1 MMMEKAS
8 TLERRARILEQ
19 VDTAGQV
26 EVQNL
31 SGIFGVSEVTIRN
44 DLAHLEQKNLLLR
57 TRGGAIKQ
65 RRVGFDFALA
75 EKQKQHLA
83 EKQRIGRTAV
93 DLIKEYDTII
103 LDSGSTTMEI
113 AKNLARLNH
122 VTVITDALNIASIL
136 AEYKNVK
143 VIIPGGSLRE
153 NSYSLVGSL
162 AEQNFRNYYC
172 DKLFLGVDGFD
183 SRYGISTPNVE
194 EAQLNRVMV
203 EISREIFVVTDSSKF
218 SRRSFAFITP
228 VSEIDAVITDK
239 GIPQEEHNILK
250 NMGVKVI
257 IA

>member
-1 MMMEKAS
+1 MEKAS

-19 VDTAGQV
+19 VDAAGQV
-26 EVQNL
+26 EVRPL

-83 EKQRIGRTAV
+83 EKQRIGRMAV

-113 AKNLARLNH
+113 AKNLGRLNH

-136 AEYKNVK
+136 AEHKNVR
-143 VIIPGGSLRE
+143 VIIPGGFLRE

-203 EISREIFVVTDSSKF
+203 EISREIIVVTDSSKF
-218 SRRSFAFITP
+218 LRRSFAFITP
-228 VSEIDAVITDK
+228 VTKIDMVITDK
-239 GIPQEEHNILK
+239 AIPQEEHNILK

>member
-1 MMMEKAS
+1 MKKAS
-8 TLERRARILEQ
+8 TLERRARIIEQ
-19 VDTAGQV
+19 VDAAGQV

-65 RRVGFDFALA
+65 RRVGLDFALV

-83 EKQRIGRTAV
+83 EKQRIGRVAAA
-93 DLIKEYDTII
+93 LIKDYDTII

-113 AKNLARLNH
+113 AKNLGHLNH
-122 VTVITDALNIASIL
+122 VNVITDALNIASIL
-136 AEYKNVK
+136 AEYKNMK
-143 VIIPGGSLRE
+143 VIMPGGFLRE

-162 AEQNFRNYYC
+162 AEENLRNYYC
-172 DKLFLGVDGFD
+172 DKLFLGVDGID
-183 SRYGISTPNVE
+183 SRYGISTPNIE

-203 EISREIFVVTDSSKF
+203 EISREIIVVTDSSKF

-228 VSEIDAVITDK
+228 VNKIDMVITDK
-239 GIPQEEHNILK
+239 GIPQEEQNTLK

>member
-1 MMMEKAS
+1 MEKAS

-19 VDTAGQV
+19 VDAAGQV
-26 EVQNL
+26 EVQSL

-65 RRVGFDFALA
+65 RRVGLDFALA
-75 EKQKQHLA
+75 EKQKQHLG
-83 EKQRIGRTAV
+83 EKQHIGRAAAE
-93 DLIKEYDTII
+93 LIKEYDTII

-113 AKNLARLNH
+113 AKNLGHLNH
-122 VTVITDALNIASIL
+122 VTVITNALNIASIL

-143 VIIPGGSLRE
+143 VIIPGGFLRE

-172 DKLFLGVDGFD
+172 DKVFLGVDGFD
-183 SRYGISTPNVE
+183 SRYGISTPNIE
-194 EAQLNRVMV
+194 ESQLNRVMV
-203 EISREIFVVTDSSKF
+203 EISREIIVVTDSSKF
-218 SRRSFAFITP
+218 LRRSFAFIIP
-228 VSEIDAVITDK
+228 VTKIDMVITDK
-239 GIPQEEHNILK
+239 GIPQEEQNILK
-250 NMGVKVI
+250 NMSVKVV

>member
-1 MMMEKAS
+1 MPKAS
-8 TLERRARILEQ
+8 TLERRARILEK
-19 VDTAGQV
+19 VDAVGQV

-44 DLAHLEQKNLLLR
+44 DLAHLELKNLLLR

-75 EKQKQHLA
+75 EKQKQHLE

-93 DLIKEYDTII
+93 ELIKEYDTVI

-113 AKNLARLNH
+113 AKNLGRLNQ

-136 AEYKNVK
+136 AEFKNVK
-143 VIIPGGSLRE
+143 VIIPGGFLRE

-183 SRYGISTPNVE
+183 SRYGITTPNVE

-203 EISREIFVVTDSSKF
+203 EISREVFVVTDSSKF
-218 SRRSFAFITP
+218 LRRSFAFITP
-228 VSEIDAVITDK
+228 ISKINTVITDK
-239 GIPQEEHNILK
+239 GIPLEEQNVLK
-250 NMGVKVI
+250 NMGIKVI

>member
-1 MMMEKAS
+1 MEKAS

-19 VDTAGQV
+19 VDAAGQV

-65 RRVGFDFALA
+65 RRVGLDFALA
-75 EKQKQHLA
+75 EKQKQHLG
-83 EKQRIGRTAV
+83 EKQHIGRAAAE
-93 DLIKEYDTII
+93 LIKEYDTII

-113 AKNLARLNH
+113 AKNLGHLNH
-122 VTVITDALNIASIL
+122 VTVITNALNIASIL

-143 VIIPGGSLRE
+143 VIIPGGFLRE

-172 DKLFLGVDGFD
+172 DKVFLGVDGFD
-183 SRYGISTPNVE
+183 SRYGISTPNIE
-194 EAQLNRVMV
+194 ESQLNRVMV
-203 EISREIFVVTDSSKF
+203 EISREIIVVTDSSKF
-218 SRRSFAFITP
+218 LRRSFAFIIP
-228 VSEIDAVITDK
+228 VTKIDMVITDK
-239 GIPQEEHNILK
+239 GIPQEEQNILK
-250 NMGVKVI
+250 NMSVKVV